1 MRRSLLFIPGNN
13 PGMLQNANLFNA
25 DGVIFD
31 LEDAVGL
38 DEKDSAR
45 FLVQNYLTSFAI
57 ENIEIIVRINGLDT
71 DFYLEDIDAIV
82 GEKLDA
88 IMVPKA
94 HVYDLQKLDTILTD
108 YETKLKLTKKI
119 ALIPIIEL
127 AESLI
132 EVEQIARLP
141 RVNGILLGAED
152 LTKDMEVERT
162 PEGEEIFYARCK
174 IAVACKAYKLDA
186 IDTPF
191 TNTNDED
198 GLLKDAQKAFALGM
212 NAKACIHPNQIV
224 TVNEVFSPSPKAIE
238 YALRVVETS
247 KNNVGVFSL
256 DGKMIDK
263 PIIERSAKVIE
274 KAKKFGLI

>member
-82 GEKLDA
+82 GKKLDA

-198 GLLKDAQKAFALGM
+198 GLLKDAQKALALGM

>member
-45 FLVQNYLTSFAI
+45 FLVQNYLNSFAI

-82 GEKLDA
+82 GKKLDA

-132 EVEQIARLP
+132 EVEQIAHLP

-198 GLLKDAQKAFALGM
+198 GLLKDAQKALALGM